1 MTLTITNNIDGQQQ
15 NYQLDDAVITASSS
29 VANLDDLFR
38 LLEYL
43 IVSITF
49 VIMGLNDC
57 LFDMFIKFQV

>member
-29 VANLDDLFR
+29 VANLDDFFR

-43 IVSITF
+43 IVSIMF
-49 VIMGLNDC
+49 IIMGLNDR
-57 LFDMFIKFQV
+57 LFDMFVKVEI